1 MEKRTVT
8 YKCGHQEEREFRGA
22 PYKIDAQVKYLE
34 QRLCKA
40 CWAAQ
45 QNSTSKPTA
54 TIQHTRDLTEI
65 AVSVRDAFPVKDQL
79 KPLGFSWNNTA
90 KTWTWWTHVPDYA
103 TLDQVKAMA
112 AKVVKILKEI
122 QQIGVA
128 LDEKATRFLE
138 KAEQL

>member
-45 QNSTSKPTA
+45 QNSTSKQNTVRHRNDGCRRQPSTA
-54 TIQHTRDLTEI
+54 SRADSSASACSTAIRGFRGGMTMPKCGSPSSQTRGSL
-65 AVSVRDAFPVKDQL
+65 
-79 KPLGFSWNNTA
+79 SW
-90 KTWTWWTHVPDYA
+90 
-103 TLDQVKAMA
+103 
-112 AKVVKILKEI
+112 
-122 QQIGVA
+122 
-128 LDEKATRFLE
+128 R
-138 KAEQL
+138 